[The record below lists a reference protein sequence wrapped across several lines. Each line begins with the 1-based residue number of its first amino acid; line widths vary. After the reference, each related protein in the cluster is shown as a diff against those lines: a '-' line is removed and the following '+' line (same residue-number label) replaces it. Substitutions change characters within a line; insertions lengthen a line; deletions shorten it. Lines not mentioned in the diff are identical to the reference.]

1 MKQVLRNCVIVLHKD
16 TFEVIGYHTLKI
28 KPLPKLSQY
37 NPWKLT
43 IMSNYQ
49 LMAIN
54 PFQHKAFIYENRNWT
69 FHSHTPRNEFMCNMV
84 CTLPTG
90 ICVTSKEAIE
100 FLEKGSSNWVTRNLE
115 LKNQIEVGL
124 PLSNNEMVV
133 WRGKYKFQ
141 QNLEKFNLNSLKIEN
156 FLKFRMPRRGCAI
169 CIYNGKLFVTGGQ
182 YINREKLRSI
192 EIVRSTEIISLSDL
206 HYEKSADMNIKRVF
220 HSMAIVGSKLIVF
233 GGSKYDHRVEEWDDE
248 EKKWKFSNLTTS
260 SNALIFE
267 NYTYS
272 SLVE

>member
-1 MKQVLRNCVIVLHKD
+1 MKRRVRKTYSLFSYYAGCS
-16 TFEVIGYHTLKI
+16 GS
-28 KPLPKLSQY
+28 KLS
-37 NPWKLT
+37 N
-43 IMSNYQ
+43 SNGYD
-49 LMAIN
+49 
-54 PFQHKAFIYENRNWT
+54 E
-69 FHSHTPRNEFMCNMV
+69 
-84 CTLPTG
+84 
-90 ICVTSKEAIE
+90 
-100 FLEKGSSNWVTRNLE
+100 
-115 LKNQIEVGL
+115 IEVGI

-182 YINREKLRSI
+182 YINREKL
-192 EIVRSTEIISLSDL
+192 RSTEIISLSDL